1 MCYVIDC
8 YIGMIINKSLV
19 AGLRC
24 GGWAG
29 RGPSPLDTLPAA
41 LSTLPTFC
49 IPPDTETPSPPPH
62 SDQQIANW
70 RLLLHAAFCTKDME
84 GKRSFWASLRPPPCS
99 LHHVLPARAG
109 LRSAVTLIFTQH
121 YISSTTCKLLVLLP
135 WMHSPAPFCL
145 LNFVCTNIRTKCK
158 ILWGSV
164 MPLG

>member
-1 MCYVIDC
+1 
-8 YIGMIINKSLV
+8 MIINKSLV
-19 AGLRC
+19 AGPRC

-41 LSTLPTFC
+41 RTLHSANILCSSRHRYKRPRHLSSHQEIANCSCSILHQRYGGEMVVFSLPAPSTLHL
-49 IPPDTETPSPPPH
+49 PS
-62 SDQQIANW
+62 
-70 RLLLHAAFCTKDME
+70 L
-84 GKRSFWASLRPPPCS
+84 
-99 LHHVLPARAG
+99 LHHVLTARAG

-121 YISSTTCKLLVLLP
+121 YISSSTCKLLVLP
-135 WMHSPAPFCL
+135 AWMQWMHSPAPFCL